1 MMQGFVRM
9 ALACLALAA
18 VAAPG
23 RSFAAEAD
31 HPARHRGSAVPDISG
46 FWDLTMRVAP
56 DRSLMALLP
65 PGTVV
70 LHDTGP
76 VELPQGDFGGL
87 KLKPAARAAALAWK
101 PIDDMTVSK
110 ACQPPSIIYAMQG
123 PFPMEIYQGPK
134 FIIMKLAYYDMVR
147 IIFMDG
153 RKVPAG
159 VPDTKVG
166 YSVGHW
172 EGSTLVVETTHLE
185 PATITNN
192 GLSHSNKARVL
203 ERFRLGPDGQTL
215 LSTQEFED
223 PEVLDAPGARFIA
236 WRRKP
241 GQFVPPY
248 DCDPSFVLNY
258 QQAQGEGPQGA
269 GSATGQGTGAQSGSS
284 SAASGADGARDEDE
298 MRSRSRTRGSGGR

>member
-1 MMQGFVRM
+1 MRRFRS
-9 ALACLALAA
+9 AA
-18 VAAPG
+18 VLVWAVLGCAG
-23 RSFAAEAD
+23 L
-31 HPARHRGSAVPDISG
+31 PAGSLARAGVPDLSG
-46 FWDLTMRVAP
+46 YWDLTMKVAP
-56 DRSLMALLP
+56 DPSLMSQLP
-65 PGTVV
+65 SNTVV

-76 VELPQGDFGGL
+76 VELPARDFGGL
-87 KLKPAARAAALAWK
+87 KIKPKALAAALAWK
-101 PIDDMTVSK
+101 PLDDMTVSK

-123 PFPMEIYQGPK
+123 PFPMEIYQGTE

-153 RKVPAG
+153 RKPPGG
-159 VPDTKVG
+159 VPDTKTG

-185 PATITNN
+185 PATITNH
-192 GLSHSNKARVL
+192 GLAHSNRVRVL
-203 ERFRLGPDGQTL
+203 ERFRLGPDGKTL

-258 QQAQGEGPQGA
+258 KQAQQGQA
-269 GSATGQGTGAQSGSS
+269 EQGQAQQSSGTAP
-284 SAASGADGARDEDE
+284 ADGRHRRAQ
-298 MRSRSRTRGSGGR
+298 TH